1 MREDEEPSPPDAWD
15 FVSTV
20 YEETAK
26 LWIRPFFEGMAKQ
39 PVTTSGGIKNL
50 RTACKAFHKLS
61 EMATSGE
68 MIDGVQIICYGPQM
82 SLDNWL
88 CLNSDLLNALDQ
100 KRAHADGRSQ
110 YFLLPLSVYGC

>member
-39 PVTTSGGIKNL
+39 PVTTSGGI
-50 RTACKAFHKLS
+50 
-61 EMATSGE
+61 
-68 MIDGVQIICYGPQM
+68 
-82 SLDNWL
+82 
-88 CLNSDLLNALDQ
+88 
-100 KRAHADGRSQ
+100 
-110 YFLLPLSVYGC
+110 